1 MIRKRSPGFAIEAWS
16 KQSCETLTRFGEAGE
31 GRPYSNRLRLRA
43 VGGSAV
49 LRHELVE
56 FRLVFGV
63 TQAVEERHEFAL
75 LFFETAQGVGAIFVK
90 GAVAAGRPII
100 AAAPSLRGPLHPLH
114 AVMHSFHATLPT
126 IRAAV
131 SPA

>member
-1 MIRKRSPGFAIEAWS
+1 MMRKRSPGFPSRRGLGI
-16 KQSCETLTRFGEAGE
+16 TRDPHPLRCEAGE
-31 GRPYSNRLRLRA
+31 GQAYSNRLRLRA

-56 FRLVFGV
+56 FRLIFGV

-100 AAAPSLRGPLHPLH
+100 AAAPSLRG
-114 AVMHSFHATLPT
+114 
-126 IRAAV
+126 
-131 SPA
+131 